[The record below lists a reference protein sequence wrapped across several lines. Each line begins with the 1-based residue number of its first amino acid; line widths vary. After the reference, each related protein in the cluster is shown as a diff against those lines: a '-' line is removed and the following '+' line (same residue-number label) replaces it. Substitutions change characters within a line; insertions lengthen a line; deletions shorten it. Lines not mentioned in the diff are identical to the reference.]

1 MATPDPG
8 WEFVNWTGDTANL
21 VANAASTN
29 LVAPLMANTAIQ
41 ANFQKINYTLT
52 ISVSAGNG
60 TVAPASGTTYVYDD
74 GLAIVATPD
83 PGWEFVNW
91 TGDTAN
97 LVANAASTNLVA
109 PLMANTAIQA
119 NFQKINYTLTISVGA
134 GNGTVAPA
142 SGTTY
147 VYDDG
152 LAVVATPDPGW
163 EFVNW
168 TGDTANLVTPG
179 AASTN
184 LVNPLTVDTTLQ
196 ANFQKITY
204 SLTTTQVG
212 NGTVTPSTTYVYDQG
227 LAVAAVPDPGWEFVN
242 WTGDTAN
249 LMMPMRPRRPLSIR
263 YLVIRPSR
271 PISRR
276 SPTPLR
282 YP

>member
-52 ISVSAGNG
+52 ISVGAGNG

-119 NFQKINYTLTISVGA
+119 NFQKINYTLTISVRCRQRYGS
-134 GNGTVAPA
+134 PCQRH
-142 SGTTY
+142 Y
-147 VYDDG
+147 
-152 LAVVATPDPGW
+152 LC
-163 EFVNW
+163 
-168 TGDTANLVTPG
+168 
-179 AASTN
+179 
-184 LVNPLTVDTTLQ
+184 
-196 ANFQKITY
+196 
-204 SLTTTQVG
+204 
-212 NGTVTPSTTYVYDQG
+212 
-227 LAVAAVPDPGWEFVN
+227 
-242 WTGDTAN
+242 
-249 LMMPMRPRRPLSIR
+249 IR
-263 YLVIRPSR
+263 
-271 PISRR
+271 
-276 SPTPLR
+276 
-282 YP
+282 

>member
-1 MATPDPG
+1 MSTAFFRSYYFANNKFPNDAADRTVTANFRKVTYSLTTTQVGNGTVTPSTTYVYDDGLAMVATPDPG

-109 PLMANTAIQA
+109 PLMANTVIQA
-119 NFQKINYTLTISVGA
+119 NFQKINYTLTIGQCRQRYGS
-134 GNGTVAPA
+134 PCQRH
-142 SGTTY
+142 Y
-147 VYDDG
+147 
-152 LAVVATPDPGW
+152 LC
-163 EFVNW
+163 
-168 TGDTANLVTPG
+168 
-179 AASTN
+179 
-184 LVNPLTVDTTLQ
+184 
-196 ANFQKITY
+196 
-204 SLTTTQVG
+204 
-212 NGTVTPSTTYVYDQG
+212 
-227 LAVAAVPDPGWEFVN
+227 
-242 WTGDTAN
+242 
-249 LMMPMRPRRPLSIR
+249 IR
-263 YLVIRPSR
+263 
-271 PISRR
+271 
-276 SPTPLR
+276 
-282 YP
+282 